1 MKKDELLC
9 ILAINSYNGEGIEH
23 GTTYTI
29 FKQIIR
35 LGKSARV
42 LQNGMLLSEKNKSM
56 AERVG

>member
-1 MKKDELLC
+1 M
-9 ILAINSYNGEGIEH
+9 AINSYNGEGIEH

-42 LQNGMLLSEKNKSM
+42 LQNGMLLYGGASGLKNGSVFKT
-56 AERVG
+56 

>member
-1 MKKDELLC
+1 M
-9 ILAINSYNGEGIEH
+9 AINSYNGEGIEH